1 MRTRTSIFRGI
12 LAACLIFGLAAPAL
26 AGDCNEI
33 EPQELIQILGD
44 DAVEVEVNLSGALLG
59 IVGMA
64 AKEDL
69 GEDTH
74 LDSIDVLI
82 FDLSRVKGG
91 DRQDRIDQAGEALAE
106 LQRRLKRRG
115 WERMARVREDGNDLT
130 IMIQADG
137 EMIGGMAVLG
147 MDREDGDEGNVM
159 LITLC
164 GVLDMAA
171 LAEVADN
178 LDIDLPEI
186 D

>member
-1 MRTRTSIFRGI
+1 MRTRTSIFSGI
-12 LAACLIFGLAAPAL
+12 LAACLMFGFAVPAL
-26 AGDCNEI
+26 AEDCNEI

-59 IVGMA
+59 LVGMA
-64 AKEDL
+64 AKEEL
-69 GEDTH
+69 GEETH
-74 LDSIDVLI
+74 LDSINVLI
-82 FDLSRVKGG
+82 FDLSRVKGE
-91 DRQDRIDQAGEALAE
+91 DRQDRIDQSGEALAE
-106 LQRRLKRRG
+106 AQRRLERRG

-130 IMIQADG
+130 IMVQADG
-137 EMIGGMAVLG
+137 ENISGMAVLG
-147 MDREDGDEGNVM
+147 LEQDDGEEGNVM

-171 LAEVADN
+171 LADVADN